1 MSSDHPSFVTMK
13 YEVFRAL
20 FARLGLREIP
30 KRHGDI
36 ASDLT
41 KVECDAIMLL
51 KSERLLL
58 KSLLGP
64 VAT

>member
-1 MSSDHPSFVTMK
+1 MK